1 MDPDGGKLGTE
12 LGADDTL
19 GSDEGLLLGIL
30 DSEGEVLGLELGVS
44 LSSWNFFLRA
54 CVLPANTGPMASLSI
69 MLAPA
74 NFASFA
80 LNRLK

>member
-30 DSEGEVLGLELGVS
+30 DSEGEALGPELGVS
-44 LSSWNFFLRA
+44 LGCIEVSLGILVGETDTVGVGA
-54 CVLPANTGPMASLSI
+54 CDTLG
-69 MLAPA
+69 
-74 NFASFA
+74 
-80 LNRLK
+80 